1 MFFFVV
7 FNSFFFDDIY
17 IKRNKNMGRIVRL
30 TENDLNK
37 LVQRM
42 LNEVN
47 KSPFDKGDYG
57 YDGPYSRK
65 DKSEI
70 IKVIRDTKSELE
82 QAKYEVD
89 RLERQLDGYEK
100 MRKTYTKSRD

>member
-1 MFFFVV
+1 MAK
-7 FNSFFFDDIY
+7 I
-17 IKRNKNMGRIVRL
+17 IRL
-30 TENDLNK
+30 TENDLNR
-37 LVQRM
+37 LVRRM

-70 IKVIRDTKSELE
+70 IKVIKDTKSQLE
-82 QAKYEVD
+82 QAKYEVE
-89 RLERQLDGYEK
+89 RLERQLAGYEK
-100 MRKTYTKSRD
+100 MRKSYLKK

>member
-1 MFFFVV
+1 MTK
-7 FNSFFFDDIY
+7 I
-17 IKRNKNMGRIVRL
+17 IRL
-30 TENDLNK
+30 TENDLNI
-37 LVQRM
+37 LVRRM

-70 IKVIRDTKSELE
+70 IKVIKDTKSQLE

-89 RLERQLDGYEK
+89 RLERQLAGYEK
-100 MRKTYTKSRD
+100 MRKSYLKK